1 MEVTYKNQQ
10 VERISCAN
18 LSVQKVMAQI
28 NAKSA
33 EMETAA
39 SLKTA
44 GFQDVQLHSTFGGS
58 GATEHRETGNARKI
72 MPR

>member
-10 VERISCAN
+10 VERIPCAE
-18 LSVQKVMAQI
+18 LSVQKVMALI

-33 EMETAA
+33 EIETAA
-39 SLKTA
+39 SLKAA
-44 GFQDVQLHSTFGGS
+44 GFSDVQLHTTFGGS
-58 GATEHRETGNARKI
+58 GATECLETGSSRKI